1 MERKQ
6 RFDCMKQ
13 KHILVVDDEQNTLR
27 SMEFILEA
35 ANYQVSVAKNGY
47 EALKVLSNE
56 LKTCSPI
63 DLIITDIQM
72 PMLTGLKLI
81 EKLQEFSYGIPV
93 LIITGYGNKQLYA
106 QLLENGYNEIL
117 DKPIEEDELLRRVKK
132 LINNGNQ
139 PGR

>member
-1 MERKQ
+1 
-6 RFDCMKQ
+6 MKQ

-47 EALKVLSNE
+47 EALNVLSNE
-56 LKTCSPI
+56 TGSPI

-81 EKLQEFSYGIPV
+81 ENLQEFSYDIPV

-117 DKPIEEDELLRRVKK
+117 DKPIEEDELLRCVKK
-132 LINNGNQ
+132 LIDNGNQ
-139 PGR
+139 SSK

>member
-1 MERKQ
+1 
-6 RFDCMKQ
+6 MKQ

-35 ANYQVSVAKNGY
+35 ANDQVSLAKNGY
-47 EALKVLSNE
+47 EALKALYNE
-56 LKTCSPI
+56 LKKNTPI

-81 EKLQEFSYGIPV
+81 ENLQEFSYDIPV

-117 DKPIEEDELLRRVKK
+117 DKPIEENELLRCVKK
-132 LINNGNQ
+132 LIKYGNQ